1 MGLLTLLHWLGF
13 LLDEIFYR
21 GYRRPVFIVGIPR
34 SGTTWL
40 QRVLAQ
46 DDSLTS
52 LTLWECLVAPSVSER
67 RLWRSI
73 GWLFRPL
80 AALVR
85 RIGVNPLTVMARIHK
100 IRLQEPEED
109 FLLLLPLHACLL
121 LVFLCPQSRRYWD
134 LARFDLA
141 IKPARRQVVMHY
153 YYRCLQKHLYV
164 HGVSKRLLSKNPSFT
179 PYVRSLRETFPDARF
194 IFCVREPVA
203 VVGSQLSSLEPV
215 ARLLYSDVRARQL
228 QMDMLRLLQ
237 HYYGIVAGQQAER
250 WVIVVPYDSLIAH
263 LGDTVEA
270 IYGRLA
276 LSIDAR
282 FRSRLAA
289 LAKQGRSYQSGHRYD
304 LSQFGLNASI
314 VTQQFAA
321 CWPITHSLNK

>member
-1 MGLLTLLHWLGF
+1 M
-13 LLDEIFYR
+13 
-21 GYRRPVFIVGIPR
+21 
-34 SGTTWL
+34 

-85 RIGVNPLTVMARIHK
+85 RIGVNPLTVMDRIHK

-134 LARFDLA
+134 LARFDFA
-141 IKPARRQVVMHY
+141 VTPARRRVVMHY

-164 HGVSKRLLSKNPSFT
+164 HGDTKRLLSKNPSFT
-179 PYVRSLRETFPDARF
+179 PCVRSLRETFPDARF
-194 IFCVREPVA
+194 IFCVRDPVA
-203 VVGSQLSSLEPV
+203 VVGSQLSSLQPV
-215 ARLLYSDVRARQL
+215 AQLLYSDVRARQL
-228 QMDMLRLLQ
+228 QWRMLGLLQ
-237 HYYGIVAGQQAER
+237 NYYRIVAEQQGEHG
-250 WVIVVPYDSLIAH
+250 VVVVSYASLTAH
-263 LGDTVEA
+263 LGDTVET
-270 IYGRLA
+270 IYGRLT

-282 FRSRLAA
+282 FRSRLAT
-289 LAKQGRSYQSGHRYD
+289 LAAQGRSYQSGHRYD
-304 LSQFGLNASI
+304 LSQFGLNPGL
-314 VTQQFAA
+314 VRQQFSG